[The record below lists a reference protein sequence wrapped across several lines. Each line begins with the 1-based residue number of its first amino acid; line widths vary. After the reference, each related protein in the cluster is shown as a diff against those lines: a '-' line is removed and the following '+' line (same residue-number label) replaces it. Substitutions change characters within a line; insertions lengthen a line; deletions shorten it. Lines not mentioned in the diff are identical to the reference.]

1 MRRRR
6 YLMVLAA
13 AFCIGSSTPHAAAT
27 PQLVLRGTYATGLP
41 GDNAEVI
48 SIRHT
53 DAIAAITN
61 TAGSVDVLDLSDPD
75 NPNLIVRVDID
86 STTGTPNSVAVHPV
100 HDYFLVVTGKAGF
113 VGTVFAYS
121 LFDGELLASAAVGIQ
136 PDAVVISPNG
146 QYAVVANEAEG
157 AGLNNNG
164 GSGSLSIIDLSG
176 FNGHGEDDDLV
187 VTPVSLP
194 SLAGVAGVSSG
205 RTDDIA
211 RLPIDNSP
219 GTLEPENIAFSHNS
233 RYTFITLQENNAII
247 QLDVRTRE
255 MGVVGAGQTTHA
267 ADLIN
272 GGGYAP
278 DQTLTAFREPDGIAV
293 DQTGRFFVTGDE
305 GDTRDGAAASG
316 PRGGR
321 TVSVFDAR
329 TGAFIADTGSQI
341 DDVAADPD
349 VAVYP
354 DNRSERGSS
363 EPEGIDLVSY
373 RGVTLAAVA
382 LERANAIALV
392 DVSDPTSPE
401 VVNVTPLVGH
411 IGPESVKFFRRGPR
425 LFVASGN
432 EVTGTVTVL
441 EVVF

>member
-1 MRRRR
+1 M
-6 YLMVLAA
+6 
-13 AFCIGSSTPHAAAT
+13 
-27 PQLVLRGTYATGLP
+27 
-41 GDNAEVI
+41 
-48 SIRHT
+48 
-53 DAIAAITN
+53 
-61 TAGSVDVLDLSDPD
+61 
-75 NPNLIVRVDID
+75 
-86 STTGTPNSVAVHPV
+86 
-100 HDYFLVVTGKAGF
+100 
-113 VGTVFAYS
+113 GTVFAYS
-121 LFDGELLASAAVGIQ
+121 LDGELLASAAVGIQ

-164 GSGSLSIIDLSG
+164 GAGSLSIIDLSG
-176 FNGHGEDDDLV
+176 FNGVGEDDDLV
-187 VTPVSLP
+187 VTPVPLP
-194 SLAGVAGVSSG
+194 SLAGVSGVSSG

-211 RLPIDNSP
+211 RLSIDNSP

-247 QLDVRTRE
+247 RLDVRTRE
-255 MGVVGAGQTTHA
+255 MWVVGAGQTTHA

-293 DQTGRFFVTGDE
+293 DETGRFFVTADE

-329 TGAFIADTGSQI
+329 TGAFIADTGRQI
-341 DDVAADPD
+341 DDAAADVAA
-349 VAVYP
+349 YP
-354 DNRSERGSS
+354 DSRSERGSS
-363 EPEGIDLVSY
+363 EPEGIELVSY

-392 DVSDPTSPE
+392 DLSDPTSPE

-411 IGPESVKFFRRGPR
+411 IGPESVKFFRRGSR

>member
-6 YLMVLAA
+6 SLMVLAA
-13 AFCIGSSTPHAAAT
+13 AFCIAGSTPHAADT
-27 PQLVLRGTYATGLP
+27 PQLVLRGTYATGLA

-48 SIRHT
+48 SIRHR
-53 DAIAAITN
+53 DATAAISN
-61 TAGSVDVLDLSDPD
+61 TAASVDVLDLSDPD
-75 NPNLIVRVDID
+75 NPNLLVRVAID
-86 STTGTPNSVAVHPV
+86 TTTGAPNSVAVHPV
-100 HDYFLVVTGKAGF
+100 HDYFLVVTGKAGV

-121 LFDGELLASAAVGIQ
+121 LDGELLASAAVGIQ

-164 GSGSLSIIDLSG
+164 GAGSLSIIDLSG
-176 FNGHGEDDDLV
+176 FNGVGEDDDLV
-187 VTPVSLP
+187 VTPVPLP
-194 SLAGVAGVSSG
+194 SLAGVSGVSSG

-211 RLPIDNSP
+211 RLSIDNSP

-255 MGVVGAGQTTHA
+255 VRVVGAGKTTHA

-272 GGGYAP
+272 GGGYVP

-293 DQTGRFFVTGDE
+293 DETGRFFVTADE

-329 TGAFIADTGSQI
+329 TGAFIADTGRQI
-341 DDVAADPD
+341 DDAAADVAA
-349 VAVYP
+349 YP
-354 DNRSERGSS
+354 DSRSERGSS

-411 IGPESVKFFRRGPR
+411 IGPESVKFFRRGSR

>member
-1 MRRRR
+1 
-6 YLMVLAA
+6 MVLAA
-13 AFCIGSSTPHAAAT
+13 AFCIAGSTPHAADT
-27 PQLVLRGTYATGLP
+27 PQLVLRGTYATGLA

-48 SIRHT
+48 SIRHR
-53 DAIAAITN
+53 DATAAISN
-61 TAGSVDVLDLSDPD
+61 TAESVDVLDLSDPD
-75 NPNLIVRVDID
+75 NPNLLVRVAID
-86 STTGTPNSVAVHPV
+86 TTTGAPNSVAVHPV
-100 HDYFLVVTGKAGF
+100 HDYFLVVTGRAGV

-121 LFDGELLASAAVGIQ
+121 LDGELLASAAVGIQ

-164 GSGSLSIIDLSG
+164 GAGSLSIIDLSG
-176 FNGHGEDDDLV
+176 FNGVGEDDDLV

-194 SLAGVAGVSSG
+194 SLAGVSGVSSG

-211 RLPIDNSP
+211 RLSIDNSP

-233 RYTFITLQENNAII
+233 RYAFITLQENNAII
-247 QLDVRTRE
+247 RLDVRTRE

-272 GGGYAP
+272 GGGYVP

-293 DQTGRFFVTGDE
+293 DQTGRFFVTADE

-329 TGAFIADTGSQI
+329 TGAFIADTGRQI
-341 DDVAADPD
+341 DDAAADVAA
-349 VAVYP
+349 YP
-354 DNRSERGSS
+354 DSRSERGSS
-363 EPEGIDLVSY
+363 EPEGIELVSY

-411 IGPESVKFFRRGPR
+411 IGPESVKFFRRGSR

>member
-6 YLMVLAA
+6 SLMVLAA
-13 AFCIGSSTPHAAAT
+13 AFYIAGSTPHAADT
-27 PQLVLRGTYATGLP
+27 PQLVLRGTYATGLA

-48 SIRHT
+48 SIRHR
-53 DAIAAITN
+53 DATAAISN

-75 NPNLIVRVDID
+75 NPNLLVRVAID
-86 STTGTPNSVAVHPV
+86 TTTGAPNSVAVHPV
-100 HDYFLVVTGKAGF
+100 HDYFLVVTGKAGV
-113 VGTVFAYS
+113 VGTVFGYS
-121 LFDGELLASAAVGIQ
+121 LDGELLASAAVGIQ

-164 GSGSLSIIDLSG
+164 GAGSLSIIDLSG
-176 FNGHGEDDDLV
+176 FNGVGEDDDLV
-187 VTPVSLP
+187 VTPVPLP
-194 SLAGVAGVSSG
+194 SLAGVSGLSSG

-211 RLPIDNSP
+211 RLSIDNSP

-233 RYTFITLQENNAII
+233 RYAFITLQENNAII
-247 QLDVRTRE
+247 RLDVRTRD
-255 MGVVGAGQTTHA
+255 MWVVGAGTTTHA

-272 GGGYAP
+272 GGGYVP

-293 DQTGRFFVTGDE
+293 DETGRFFVTADE

-329 TGAFIADTGSQI
+329 TGAFIADTGRQI
-341 DDVAADPD
+341 DDAAADVAA
-349 VAVYP
+349 YP
-354 DNRSERGSS
+354 DSRSERGGS
-363 EPEGIDLVSY
+363 EPEGIELVSY

-411 IGPESVKFFRRGPR
+411 IGPESVKFFRRGSR

>member
-1 MRRRR
+1 
-6 YLMVLAA
+6 MVLAA
-13 AFCIGSSTPHAAAT
+13 AFCIAGSTPHAADT

-41 GDNAEVI
+41 GDSAEVI

-61 TAGSVDVLDLSDPD
+61 TAASVDVLDLSDPD
-75 NPNLIVRVDID
+75 NPTLIVRVDID

-100 HDYFLVVTGKAGF
+100 HDYFLVVTGKAG
-113 VGTVFAYS
+113 VMGTVFAYS
-121 LFDGELLASAAVGIQ
+121 LDGELLASAAVGIQ

-164 GSGSLSIIDLSG
+164 GAGSLSIIDLSG
-176 FNGHGEDDDLV
+176 FNGVGEDDDLV
-187 VTPVSLP
+187 VTPVPLP
-194 SLAGVAGVSSG
+194 SLAGVSGVSSG

-233 RYTFITLQENNAII
+233 RYAFITLQENNAII
-247 QLDVRTRE
+247 RLDVRTRE
-255 MGVVGAGQTTHA
+255 MWVVGAGKTTHA

-272 GGGYAP
+272 GGGYVP

-293 DQTGRFFVTGDE
+293 DETGRFFVTADE

-329 TGAFIADTGSQI
+329 TGAFIADTGRRI
-341 DDVAADPD
+341 DDAAADVAA
-349 VAVYP
+349 YP
-354 DNRSERGSS
+354 DSRSERGGS
-363 EPEGIDLVSY
+363 EPEGIELVSY

-392 DVSDPTSPE
+392 DVSDPTSPQ

-411 IGPESVKFFRRGPR
+411 IGPESVKFFRRGSR

>member
-6 YLMVLAA
+6 YLMVLAV
-13 AFCIGSSTPHAAAT
+13 AFCIAGSTPHAADT
-27 PQLVLRGTYATGLP
+27 PQLVLRGTYATGLA

-48 SIRHT
+48 SIRHR
-53 DAIAAITN
+53 DATAVISN
-61 TAGSVDVLDLSDPD
+61 TAASVDVLDLSDPD
-75 NPNLIVRVDID
+75 NPNLLVRVAID
-86 STTGTPNSVAVHPV
+86 TTTGAPNSVAVHPV
-100 HDYFLVVTGKAGF
+100 HDYFLVVTGKAGV

-121 LFDGELLASAAVGIQ
+121 LDGEFLASAAVGIQ

-164 GSGSLSIIDLSG
+164 GAGSLSIIDLSG

-233 RYTFITLQENNAII
+233 RYAFITLQENNAII

-293 DQTGRFFVTGDE
+293 DQTGRFFVTADE

-329 TGAFIADTGSQI
+329 TGAFIADTGRQI
-341 DDVAADPD
+341 DDAAAD

-401 VVNVTPLVGH
+401 VVTVTPLVGH

-432 EVTGTVTVL
+432 EVSGTVTVL

>member
-13 AFCIGSSTPHAAAT
+13 AFCIGSSTPHAADT
-27 PQLVLRGTYATGLP
+27 PQLVLRGTYATGLA

-48 SIRHT
+48 SIRHR
-53 DAIAAITN
+53 DATAAISN
-61 TAGSVDVLDLSDPD
+61 TAASVDVLDLSDPD
-75 NPNLIVRVDID
+75 NPNLLVRVAID
-86 STTGTPNSVAVHPV
+86 TTTGAPNSVAVHPV
-100 HDYFLVVTGKAGF
+100 HDYFLVVTGTAGV

-121 LFDGELLASAAVGIQ
+121 LDGELLASAAVGIQ

-157 AGLNNNG
+157 AGLDNNG
-164 GSGSLSIIDLSG
+164 GAGSLSIIDLSG
-176 FNGHGEDDDLV
+176 FNGVGEDDDLV
-187 VTPVSLP
+187 VTPVPLP
-194 SLAGVAGVSSG
+194 SLAGVSGVSSG

-211 RLPIDNSP
+211 RLSIDNSP

-233 RYTFITLQENNAII
+233 RYAFITLQENNAII
-247 QLDVRTRE
+247 RLDVRTRE
-255 MGVVGAGQTTHA
+255 MGVVGAGETTHA

-272 GGGYAP
+272 GGGYVP

-293 DQTGRFFVTGDE
+293 DETGRFFVTADE

-329 TGAFIADTGSQI
+329 TGAFIADTGRQI
-341 DDVAADPD
+341 DDAAADVAA
-349 VAVYP
+349 YP
-354 DNRSERGSS
+354 DSRSERGGS
-363 EPEGIDLVSY
+363 EPEGIELVSY

-411 IGPESVKFFRRGPR
+411 IGPESVKFFRRGSR

>member
-13 AFCIGSSTPHAAAT
+13 AFCIGSSTPHAADNL
-27 PQLVLRGTYATGLP
+27 QLVLRGTYATGLP
-41 GDNAEVI
+41 GDSAEVI

-53 DAIAAITN
+53 DAIAAITS

-86 STTGTPNSVAVHPV
+86 STTGTPNSAAVHPV
-100 HDYFLVVTGKAGF
+100 HDYFLVVTGKAGV

-146 QYAVVANEAEG
+146 KYAVVANEAEG
-157 AGLNNNG
+157 VGLNDNG
-164 GSGSLSIIDLSG
+164 GTGSLSIIDLSG

-233 RYTFITLQENNAII
+233 RYVFITLQENNAII

-272 GGGYAP
+272 GGAYAA

-293 DQTGRFFVTGDE
+293 DQTGRFFVTADE

-329 TGAFIADTGSQI
+329 TGAFIADTGRQI
-341 DDVAADPD
+341 DDEAAGGRRLSRQPQRTRQFRARGYRSRQLPRCDACRRCLGARERDSARRRLRSD
-349 VAVYP
+349 VA
-354 DNRSERGSS
+354 RSRQCHAARRSHRTRISQVLPPRSS
-363 EPEGIDLVSY
+363 
-373 RGVTLAAVA
+373 
-382 LERANAIALV
+382 
-392 DVSDPTSPE
+392 
-401 VVNVTPLVGH
+401 PLRRKRQRSVGNGH
-411 IGPESVKFFRRGPR
+411 GPR
-425 LFVASGN
+425 GGL
-432 EVTGTVTVL
+432 L
-441 EVVF
+441 D

>member
-6 YLMVLAA
+6 SLMVLAA
-13 AFCIGSSTPHAAAT
+13 AFCIAGSTPHAADT
-27 PQLVLRGTYATGLP
+27 PQLVLRGTYATGLA

-48 SIRHT
+48 SIRHR
-53 DAIAAITN
+53 DATAAISN
-61 TAGSVDVLDLSDPD
+61 TAESVDVLDLSDPD
-75 NPNLIVRVDID
+75 NPNLLVRVPID
-86 STTGTPNSVAVHPV
+86 TTTGAPNSVAAHPV
-100 HDYFLVVTGKAGF
+100 HDYFLVVTGKAGV

-121 LFDGELLASAAVGIQ
+121 LDGELLASAAVGIQ

-157 AGLNNNG
+157 AGLNDNG
-164 GSGSLSIIDLSG
+164 GAGSLSIIDLSG
-176 FNGHGEDDDLV
+176 FNGVGEDDDLV
-187 VTPVSLP
+187 VTPVPLP
-194 SLAGVAGVSSG
+194 SLAGVSGVSSG

-211 RLPIDNSP
+211 RLSIDNSL

-233 RYTFITLQENNAII
+233 RYAFITLQENNAII

-255 MGVVGAGQTTHA
+255 VRVVGAGKTTHA

-272 GGGYAP
+272 GGGYVP
-278 DQTLTAFREPDGIAV
+278 NQTLTAFREPDGIAV
-293 DQTGRFFVTGDE
+293 DETGRFFVTADE

-329 TGAFIADTGSQI
+329 TGAFIADTGRQI
-341 DDVAADPD
+341 DDAAADVAA
-349 VAVYP
+349 YP
-354 DNRSERGSS
+354 DSRSERGGS

-411 IGPESVKFFRRGPR
+411 IGPESVKFFRRGSR

>member
-6 YLMVLAA
+6 SLMVLAA
-13 AFCIGSSTPHAAAT
+13 AFCIAGSTPDAADT
-27 PQLVLRGTYATGLP
+27 PQLVLRGTYATGLA

-48 SIRHT
+48 SIRHR
-53 DAIAAITN
+53 DATAAISN

-75 NPNLIVRVDID
+75 NPNLLVRVAID
-86 STTGTPNSVAVHPV
+86 TTTGAPNSVAVHPV
-100 HDYFLVVTGKAGF
+100 HDYFLVVTGKAGV
-113 VGTVFAYS
+113 VGTVFAYG
-121 LFDGELLASAAVGIQ
+121 LDGELLASAALGIQ

-164 GSGSLSIIDLSG
+164 GPGSLSIIDLSG

-187 VTPVSLP
+187 VTPVPLP

-211 RLPIDNSP
+211 RLSIDNSP

-233 RYTFITLQENNAII
+233 RYAFITLQENNAII
-247 QLDVRTRE
+247 RLDVRTRE
-255 MGVVGAGQTTHA
+255 MWVVGAGQTTHA

-272 GGGYAP
+272 DGAYQAN
-278 DQTLTAFREPDGIAV
+278 QTLTAFREPDGIAV
-293 DQTGRFFVTGDE
+293 DETGRFFVTADE
-305 GDTRDGAAASG
+305 GDTRNGAAASG

-329 TGAFIADTGSQI
+329 TGAFIADTGRQI
-341 DDVAADPD
+341 DDAAAD

-354 DNRSERGSS
+354 DSRSERGGS
-363 EPEGIDLVSY
+363 EPEGIELVNY

-401 VVNVTPLVGH
+401 VVSVTPIVRSNRTRIGQVLPPRFSPLRRERQRSDWNGH
-411 IGPESVKFFRRGPR
+411 GPR
-425 LFVASGN
+425 SG
-432 EVTGTVTVL
+432 VL
-441 EVVF
+441 D

>member
-6 YLMVLAA
+6 SLMVLAA
-13 AFCIGSSTPHAAAT
+13 AFCIAGSTPQAADT

-41 GDNAEVI
+41 GDSAEVI

-53 DAIAAITN
+53 DAIAAITS

-100 HDYFLVVTGKAGF
+100 HDYFLVVTGKAGV

-164 GSGSLSIIDLSG
+164 GAGSLSIIDLSG

-211 RLPIDNSP
+211 QLPIDNSP

-233 RYTFITLQENNAII
+233 RYAFITLQENNAII

-329 TGAFIADTGSQI
+329 TGVFIADTGRQI
-341 DDVAADPD
+341 DDAAADPD

-354 DNRSERGSS
+354 DNRSARGSS

-411 IGPESVKFFRRGPR
+411 IGPESVKFFRRGSR

-432 EVTGTVTVL
+432 EVSGTVTVL

>member
-1 MRRRR
+1 MI
-6 YLMVLAA
+6 LAA
-13 AFCIGSSTPHAAAT
+13 AFCIAGSTPHAANT
-27 PQLVLRGTYATGLP
+27 PQLVLRGTYATGLA

-48 SIRHT
+48 SIRHR
-53 DAIAAITN
+53 DATAAISN
-61 TAGSVDVLDLSDPD
+61 TAESVDVLDLSDPD
-75 NPNLIVRVDID
+75 NPNLLVRVAID
-86 STTGTPNSVAVHPV
+86 TTTGAPNSVAVHPV
-100 HDYFLVVTGKAGF
+100 HDYFLVVTGKAGV

-121 LFDGELLASAAVGIQ
+121 LDGELLASAAVGIQ

-164 GSGSLSIIDLSG
+164 GAGSLSIIDLSG

-219 GTLEPENIAFSHNS
+219 FTLEPENIAFSHNS
-233 RYTFITLQENNAII
+233 RYAFITLQENNAII

-293 DQTGRFFVTGDE
+293 DETGRFFVTADE

-329 TGAFIADTGSQI
+329 TGAFIADTGRQI
-341 DDVAADPD
+341 DDAAADVAA
-349 VAVYP
+349 YP
-354 DNRSERGSS
+354 DSRSERGSS

-411 IGPESVKFFRRGPR
+411 IGPESVKFFRRGSR

>member
-1 MRRRR
+1 
-6 YLMVLAA
+6 
-13 AFCIGSSTPHAAAT
+13 
-27 PQLVLRGTYATGLP
+27 
-41 GDNAEVI
+41 
-48 SIRHT
+48 
-53 DAIAAITN
+53 
-61 TAGSVDVLDLSDPD
+61 
-75 NPNLIVRVDID
+75 
-86 STTGTPNSVAVHPV
+86 
-100 HDYFLVVTGKAGF
+100 
-113 VGTVFAYS
+113 
-121 LFDGELLASAAVGIQ
+121 VGIQ

-164 GSGSLSIIDLSG
+164 GAGSLSIIDLSG

-233 RYTFITLQENNAII
+233 RYAFITLQENNAII

-255 MGVVGAGQTTHA
+255 TGVVGAGQTTHA

-293 DQTGRFFVTGDE
+293 DQTGRFFVTADE

-329 TGAFIADTGSQI
+329 TGAFIADTGRQI
-341 DDVAADPD
+341 DDAAADPD

-432 EVTGTVTVL
+432 EVSGTVTVL

>member
-6 YLMVLAA
+6 SLMVLAA
-13 AFCIGSSTPHAAAT
+13 AFCIAGSTPHAADT
-27 PQLVLRGTYATGLP
+27 PQLVLRGTYATGLA

-48 SIRHT
+48 SIRHR
-53 DAIAAITN
+53 DATAAISN
-61 TAGSVDVLDLSDPD
+61 TAASVDVLDLSDPD
-75 NPNLIVRVDID
+75 NPTLLVRVAID
-86 STTGTPNSVAVHPV
+86 TTTGAPNSVAVHPV
-100 HDYFLVVTGKAGF
+100 HDYFLVVTGKAGV

-121 LFDGELLASAAVGIQ
+121 LDGELLASAAVGIQ

-164 GSGSLSIIDLSG
+164 GNGSLSIIDLSG

-187 VTPVSLP
+187 VAHVSLP

-233 RYTFITLQENNAII
+233 RYAFITLQENNAII

-255 MGVVGAGQTTHA
+255 TGVVGAGQTTHA

-293 DQTGRFFVTGDE
+293 DETGRFFVTADE

-329 TGAFIADTGSQI
+329 TGAFIADTGRQI
-341 DDVAADPD
+341 DDAAADVAA
-349 VAVYP
+349 YP
-354 DNRSERGSS
+354 DSRSERGGS
-363 EPEGIDLVSY
+363 EPEGIDLVRY

-411 IGPESVKFFRRGPR
+411 IGPESVKFFRRGSR

>member
-1 MRRRR
+1 
-6 YLMVLAA
+6 MVLAA
-13 AFCIGSSTPHAAAT
+13 AFCIAGSTPHAADT

-41 GDNAEVI
+41 GDSAEVI

-61 TAGSVDVLDLSDPD
+61 TAASVDVLDLSDPD
-75 NPNLIVRVDID
+75 NPTLIVRVDID

-100 HDYFLVVTGKAGF
+100 HDYFLVVTGKAG
-113 VGTVFAYS
+113 VMGTVFAYS
-121 LFDGELLASAAVGIQ
+121 LDGELLASAAVGIQ

-164 GSGSLSIIDLSG
+164 GAGSLSIIDLSG
-176 FNGHGEDDDLV
+176 FNGVGEDDDLV
-187 VTPVSLP
+187 VTPVPLP
-194 SLAGVAGVSSG
+194 SLAGFSGVSSG

-233 RYTFITLQENNAII
+233 RYAFITLQENNAII
-247 QLDVRTRE
+247 RLDVRTRE
-255 MGVVGAGQTTHA
+255 MWVVGAGKTTHA

-272 GGGYAP
+272 GGGYVP

-293 DQTGRFFVTGDE
+293 DETGRFFVTADE

-329 TGAFIADTGSQI
+329 TGAFIADTGRRI
-341 DDVAADPD
+341 DDAAADVAA
-349 VAVYP
+349 YP
-354 DNRSERGSS
+354 DSRSERGGS
-363 EPEGIDLVSY
+363 EPEGIELVSY

-392 DVSDPTSPE
+392 DVSDPTSPQ

-411 IGPESVKFFRRGPR
+411 IGPESVKFFRRGSR

>member
-6 YLMVLAA
+6 SLMLLAA
-13 AFCIGSSTPHAAAT
+13 AFCIAGSTPHAADT
-27 PQLVLRGTYATGLP
+27 PQLVLRGTYATGLA

-48 SIRHT
+48 SIRHR
-53 DAIAAITN
+53 DATAAISN
-61 TAGSVDVLDLSDPD
+61 TAASVDVLDLSDPD
-75 NPNLIVRVDID
+75 NPNLLVRVAID
-86 STTGTPNSVAVHPV
+86 TTTGAPNSVAVHPV
-100 HDYFLVVTGKAGF
+100 HDYFLVVTGKAGV

-121 LFDGELLASAAVGIQ
+121 LDGELLASAAVGIQ

-164 GSGSLSIIDLSG
+164 GAGSLSIIDLSG

-233 RYTFITLQENNAII
+233 RYAFITLQENNAII

-255 MGVVGAGQTTHA
+255 MRVVGAGKTTHA

-293 DQTGRFFVTGDE
+293 DETGRFFVTADE

-329 TGAFIADTGSQI
+329 TGAFIADTGRQI
-341 DDVAADPD
+341 DDAAADVAA
-349 VAVYP
+349 YP
-354 DNRSERGSS
+354 DSRSERGSS

-411 IGPESVKFFRRGPR
+411 IGPESVKFFRRGSR

>member
-6 YLMVLAA
+6 SLMVLAA
-13 AFCIGSSTPHAAAT
+13 AFCIAGSTPHAADT
-27 PQLVLRGTYATGLP
+27 PQLVLRGTYATGLA

-48 SIRHT
+48 SIRHR
-53 DAIAAITN
+53 DATAAISN
-61 TAGSVDVLDLSDPD
+61 TAESVDVLDLSDPD
-75 NPNLIVRVDID
+75 NPNLLVRVAID
-86 STTGTPNSVAVHPV
+86 TTTGAPNSVAVHPV
-100 HDYFLVVTGKAGF
+100 HDYFLVVTGKAGV

-121 LFDGELLASAAVGIQ
+121 LDGELLASAAVGIQ

-157 AGLNNNG
+157 AGFNNNG
-164 GSGSLSIIDLSG
+164 GPGSLSIIDLSG

-233 RYTFITLQENNAII
+233 RYAFITLQENNAII
-247 QLDVRTRE
+247 RLDVRTRE

-293 DQTGRFFVTGDE
+293 DETGRFFVTADE

-329 TGAFIADTGSQI
+329 TGAFIADTGRQI
-341 DDVAADPD
+341 DDAAADVAA
-349 VAVYP
+349 YP

-382 LERANAIALV
+382 LERANALALV

-411 IGPESVKFFRRGPR
+411 IGPESVKFFRRGSR

>member
-1 MRRRR
+1 M
-6 YLMVLAA
+6 
-13 AFCIGSSTPHAAAT
+13 
-27 PQLVLRGTYATGLP
+27 
-41 GDNAEVI
+41 
-48 SIRHT
+48 
-53 DAIAAITN
+53 
-61 TAGSVDVLDLSDPD
+61 
-75 NPNLIVRVDID
+75 
-86 STTGTPNSVAVHPV
+86 
-100 HDYFLVVTGKAGF
+100 
-113 VGTVFAYS
+113 
-121 LFDGELLASAAVGIQ
+121 
-136 PDAVVISPNG
+136 
-146 QYAVVANEAEG
+146 
-157 AGLNNNG
+157 
-164 GSGSLSIIDLSG
+164 
-176 FNGHGEDDDLV
+176 
-187 VTPVSLP
+187 TPVPLP
-194 SLAGVAGVSSG
+194 SLAGVSGVSSG

-211 RLPIDNSP
+211 RLSIDNSP

-233 RYTFITLQENNAII
+233 RYAFITLQENNAII

-293 DQTGRFFVTGDE
+293 DETGRFFVTADE
-305 GDTRDGAAASG
+305 SDTRDGAAASG

-329 TGAFIADTGSQI
+329 TGAFIADTGRQI
-341 DDVAADPD
+341 DDAAADVAA
-349 VAVYP
+349 YP
-354 DNRSERGSS
+354 DSRSERVGS
-363 EPEGIDLVSY
+363 EPEGIELVSY

-401 VVNVTPLVGH
+401 VVNVTPIVGH
-411 IGPESVKFFRRGPR
+411 IGSESVKFFRRGSR

-432 EVTGTVTVL
+432 EVTGTITVL